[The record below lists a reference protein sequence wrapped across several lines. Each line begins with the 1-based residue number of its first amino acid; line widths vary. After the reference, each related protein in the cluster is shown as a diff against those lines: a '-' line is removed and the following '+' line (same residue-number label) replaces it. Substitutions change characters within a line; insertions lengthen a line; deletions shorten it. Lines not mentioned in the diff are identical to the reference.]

1 MHEKREAMRY
11 DDPRLLSLL
20 AGEYVLG
27 TLTGGARRRFDRLL
41 AVRPAA
47 RSAVAEWEERFA
59 FLSQS
64 IRPVVPPAR
73 VWSRIA
79 EQLAFTGAPRT
90 SLWQRVGL
98 WRALAAV
105 LALVAVG
112 LGVERM
118 RLVPRV
124 AELEGQVASTRTSG
138 QQLEQELA
146 RKNEEAEKLRE
157 DLLAAQASLNAPI
170 LVSLM
175 TEPGGKP
182 LWLVKL
188 GERTLRVTA
197 VGAAKEQPGKSY
209 ELWML
214 TEGGNPVSLGLL
226 PRTGSQTVTLNDAQF
241 AALARSSALAVS
253 LEPEGG
259 SPTGLPT
266 GPVLY
271 SAPLLRS

>member
-1 MHEKREAMRY
+1 MRY
-11 DDPRLLSLL
+11 DDPTLVSVLS
-20 AGEYVLG
+20 GEYVLG
-27 TLTGGARRRFDRLL
+27 TLTARARRRFDRLL
-41 AVRPAA
+41 AVR
-47 RSAVAEWEERFA
+47 RDLRDAVGEWEGRLA
-59 FLSQS
+59 FLNLG
-64 IRPVVPPAR
+64 IRPIVPSQR
-73 VWSRIA
+73 VWTRIA
-79 EQLAFTGAPRT
+79 EQLGFAPAPRR
-90 SLWQRVGL
+90 SLWQSAGL
-98 WRALAAV
+98 WRAVAAV
-105 LALVAVG
+105 FALLAVALG
-112 LGVERM
+112 LERM
-118 RLVPRV
+118 QLVPKL
-124 AELEGQVASTRTSG
+124 ADLEQQVASTRTSG

-146 RKNEEAEKLRE
+146 RKTQEAEKLRE
-157 DLLAAQASLNAPI
+157 DLLAARASLEAPI
-170 LVSLM
+170 YVSLM
-175 TEPGGKP
+175 SEPGGKP

-214 TEGGNPVSLGLL
+214 QEGGSPVSLGLL
-226 PRTGSQTVTLNDAQF
+226 PKQGTQAVTLSDAQF

>member
-1 MHEKREAMRY
+1 MRY

-27 TLTGGARRRFDRLL
+27 TLTGRARRRFDRLL

-47 RSAVAEWEERFA
+47 RAAVAEWEERFA
-59 FLSQS
+59 FLNRS
-64 IRPVVPPAR
+64 IRPVAPPAR

-79 EQLAFTGAPRT
+79 EQLAFAAGPRT
-90 SLWQRVGL
+90 RLWQRAGV
-98 WRALAAV
+98 WRALAAA
-105 LALVAVG
+105 LALVAVA

-124 AELEGQVASTRTSG
+124 ADLEQQVASTRASG

-146 RKNEEAEKLRE
+146 RSTQENAQLRA
-157 DLLAAQASLNAPI
+157 DLLAAQTSINAPI
-170 LVSLM
+170 FVSLM
-175 TEPGGKP
+175 TEAGGKP

-226 PRTGSQTVTLNDAQF
+226 PRSGTQSVTLNDAQF